1 MVMDTVVFVQ
11 CSHTLPVVLHPY
23 RLAVI
28 TKGAFVA
35 LHDDVMM
42 PFYPVTLFF
51 VAWLRSATS
60 LGASR
65 ASHVRSR
72 LRRTTGFDSQ
82 MSYRSDYDEEGAAM
96 LAALREEPEQAGTS
110 HPKYV
115 TRPYT

>member
-1 MVMDTVVFVQ
+1 MGTVVFVQ

-42 PFYPVTLFF
+42 PFCFVTLSH
-51 VAWLRSATS
+51 SATS

-82 MSYRSDYDEEGAAM
+82 MSYRSDYDEDGAAM

-115 TRPYT
+115 TLPYT